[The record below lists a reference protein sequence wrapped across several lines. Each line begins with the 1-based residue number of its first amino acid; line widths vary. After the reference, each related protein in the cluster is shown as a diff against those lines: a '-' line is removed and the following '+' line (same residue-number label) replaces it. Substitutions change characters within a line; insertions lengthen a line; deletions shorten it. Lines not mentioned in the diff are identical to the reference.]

1 MENRHFWLWQKYF
14 LVQEGA
20 MKDKNKM
27 ATAVTLLTAL
37 RMFTNGKQ
45 IFNFPW
51 FNKMSCLKE
60 PVEGFNNTY
69 RENLRWLCLLESTQV
84 HESKN

>member
-1 MENRHFWLWQKYF
+1 
-14 LVQEGA
+14 

-51 FNKMSCLKE
+51 FNKMSSLEE
-60 PVEGFNNTY
+60 PAKGI
-69 RENLRWLCLLESTQV
+69 
-84 HESKN
+84 

>member
-51 FNKMSCLKE
+51 FNKMS
-60 PVEGFNNTY
+60 
-69 RENLRWLCLLESTQV
+69 RWTSGGDLIILTVKTTDGYVC
-84 HESKN
+84 

>member
-1 MENRHFWLWQKYF
+1 
-14 LVQEGA
+14 

-51 FNKMSCLKE
+51 FNKMFCLKK
-60 PVEGFNNTY
+60 PVEGI
-69 RENLRWLCLLESTQV
+69 
-84 HESKN
+84 